1 MTGHLRAL
9 GVDEDAER
17 LYRQVLRDPPA
28 ALEAH
33 TSALGWLPG
42 EGRPAYRKLVEAGL
56 VALSSSGSLV
66 PESPEVAIGR
76 LVERESARLE
86 SRRRQLDDV
95 QAVIVDLANERQSPP
110 PGSEVVALEVVPRD
124 RTPGALESAIR
135 ATTGEIRHVLMSTT
149 TRPATD
155 NALVRWAQ
163 GQVARGRSLR
173 TLYPATLVGSG
184 SMHDQVWLRNWADV
198 GEQQRM
204 LDDVPHP
211 FTVFGDELVLT
222 CTQWG
227 EITDDLVAIRSPML
241 IAAFCAIFDSSWREG
256 LPVPHSIVRDVGNER
271 LIAMLAAGHK
281 DEAIARYLGMSLRTV
296 RRRVSLLMEEYGAQT
311 RFQLG
316 IAAERRG
323 LVASRR

>member
-56 VALSSSGSLV
+56 VAMSSSGALV
-66 PESPEVAIGR
+66 PEAPEVAIGR
-76 LVERESARLE
+76 LVERETARLE
-86 SRRRQLDDV
+86 SRRRQLDDL
-95 QAVIVDLANERQSPP
+95 QAVIVDLANERHGPP
-110 PGSEVVALEVVPRD
+110 PGGEVVALEVVPRD
-124 RTPGALESAIR
+124 RTPGALESAIKS
-135 ATTGEIRHVLMSTT
+135 TTGEIRHVNMSTT
-149 TRPATD
+149 TTPAMD
-155 NALVRWAQ
+155 NTLVRWAQ
-163 GQVARGRSLR
+163 GQIARGRPLR
-173 TLYPATLVGSG
+173 TLYPASLVSSG
-184 SMHDQVWLRNWADV
+184 NMHDEVWLRNWADV

-204 LDDVPHP
+204 LDDVPHA

-227 EITDDLVAIRSPML
+227 AITDDLVAIRSPML
-241 IAAFCAIFDSSWREG
+241 IQAFSSIFDASWRAG
-256 LPVPHSIVRDVGNER
+256 LPVPHSIVRDVGNDR
-271 LIAMLAAGHK
+271 LVAMLAAGHK
-281 DEAIARYLGMSLRTV
+281 DEAIARYLGVSLRTV

-316 IAAERRG
+316 IAAQRRG
-323 LVASRR
+323 LVAARR